1 MDAMPQVSTSGVAA
15 LRRRDPVLWI
25 GLALFAF
32 QAFLAL
38 RFYMERTATADSSF
52 FSFLLIDSGLPVEAL
67 GRYGSWLAQL
77 IPLALIHL
85 HAPLAL
91 VLKSYSLSFV
101 FIDVLVFLFIALRLK
116 DKEAAIALPLVKTV
130 AFHYTFYYGISELN
144 QGLTLMVLLWALLKR
159 FFEPVGHT
167 WLAGLVIIALTV
179 WSSFYHQLLVFPLA
193 FVLAIEAHRRK
204 LWRAKWFWG
213 MSVLLLGW
221 FAVRILF
228 FTRSS
233 YEAQRMP
240 SLDELITYGTT
251 LGDLGSTQ
259 HLLRVFPK
267 FKAFLLLVG
276 ITAGLAI
283 WRRAFLL
290 LAGTVL
296 FSTGVLLLV
305 LITDR
310 DGASPNIYENYY
322 TLQGFFW
329 AVLFAC
335 LSARAKRPRAL
346 LPLGMVLC
354 LLLGCLQIWR
364 AHAVLTA
371 HVRYAQRITDT
382 LRARGTN
389 KAVGHTLNFPWA
401 YAWGQWPLAMET
413 VLVSAQRAPG
423 EAATV
428 FTVED
433 ASPFD
438 TVMAQPYA
446 FLGPNWNPV
455 WFTTDHFPKRLLHLP
470 RHAYVR
476 MNTLMPDSVEQR
488 IEAKDILI
496 EPLSPEI
503 DLDHDRFTVAEV
515 RLTNRSSH
523 TLGSFLADGS
533 PMRLAYH
540 LLAEDGTT
548 LLRDGIRT
556 ELEIDLPPG
565 GSHVQGL
572 VIERPVKRGTYRLQI
587 DLVTEGKRWWG
598 LNVPMTVHAEW

>member
-1 MDAMPQVSTSGVAA
+1 MDTAHEVIAPRAA
-15 LRRRDPVLWI
+15 LSRRDPVLWI
-25 GLALFAF
+25 GLALFTF

-38 RFYMERTATADSSF
+38 RFYLERTATADSSF
-52 FSFLLIDSGLPVEAL
+52 FSFLLVDSGLPVEAL

-77 IPLALIHL
+77 IPLALIHG
-85 HAPLAL
+85 HAPLSL

-101 FIDVLVFLFIALRLK
+101 LIDVAVLLFIALRLK

-144 QGLTLMVLLWALLKR
+144 QGLTLMILLWALLKR
-159 FFEPVGHT
+159 FIDPEGHT
-167 WLAGLVIIALTV
+167 WRAALVIILLTV

-193 FVLAIEAHRRK
+193 FVLAVEVNRRK
-204 LWRAKWFWG
+204 PWRVKWFWG
-213 MSVLLLGW
+213 MSLLLLGW

-240 SLDELITYGTT
+240 SLDELITYGTA

-259 HLLRVFPK
+259 HLVRVFPK
-267 FKAFLLLVG
+267 FKAFLLLVL
-276 ITAGLAI
+276 ITVGLAI
-283 WRRAFLL
+283 WKRAFLL

-296 FSTGVLLLV
+296 LSAGVLLLV

-329 AVLFAC
+329 AVLFARI
-335 LSARAKRPRAL
+335 SVQVARPRQLVPFAL
-346 LPLGMVLC
+346 MLC

-382 LRARGTN
+382 LRERGTH
-389 KAVGHTLNFPWA
+389 KAMGHTLNFPWA

-413 VLVSAQRAPG
+413 VLVSAQRSPG

-428 FTVED
+428 FTVDD

-438 TVMAQPYA
+438 SVIARPYT

-455 WFTTDHFPKRLLHLP
+455 WFTTDHFPTQLLHLP
-470 RHAYVR
+470 RHPYVH
-476 MNTLMPDSVEQR
+476 MNTVMPDSVEQR
-488 IEAKDILI
+488 IEAKDIVI
-496 EPLSPEI
+496 EPLSAEI
-503 DLDHDRFTVAEV
+503 EMDHDRYTVAEV
-515 RLTNRSSH
+515 RITNRSSH
-523 TLGSFLADGS
+523 TLGSILANGS

-548 LLRDGIRT
+548 LLVEGTRT

-565 GSHVQGL
+565 SSHVQGL
-572 VIERPVKRGTYRLQI
+572 VIERPVKRGTYHLQV

-598 LNVPMTVHAEW
+598 LNVPMTAHAGW